1 MMGSMLGQRRT
12 KTSLLTFTI
21 TLALLSAV
29 PSSARAEE
37 KISAEARAHF
47 EAGVALLQD
56 PDGARFEEAYREFLA
71 AYEGS
76 KSPRVLGNVGLC
88 AMKLERDAEAID
100 AYSRYL
106 DEVPD
111 IDPVEREQIR
121 RDIITLKSGLVR
133 ITIKVSPPGSKV
145 LDVRM
150 PVRGE
155 PVTNV
160 YAVSGDEVTIGVRP
174 GRHLLRAK
182 AADRESP
189 PVEVDAT
196 PGAVIT
202 RSIVVPPPAPPVQL
216 TRPAPSRVLPITT
229 LGVGLAMLAG
239 GGVTGYLSLQKVDAI
254 SKECPGGECP
264 VSYDLEGA
272 QRRARTLTTVT
283 DVLLIGGGVLTVG
296 GFAWLLATGSGSS
309 GPREKEK
316 PTTPRASAACT
327 GTGCFAT
334 LGGRF

>member
-1 MMGSMLGQRRT
+1 MLGERRT

-21 TLALLSAV
+21 SLALLSAV

-37 KISAEARAHF
+37 KISAEARTHF

-71 AYEGS
+71 AYEAS

-88 AMKLERDAEAID
+88 AMKLERDAEAIE
-100 AYSRYL
+100 AYTRYL
-106 DEVPD
+106 DEVSD

-121 RDIITLKSGLVR
+121 RDIVTLKSGLVR
-133 ITIKVSPPGSKV
+133 ITIKVSPPGSKIF
-145 LDVRM
+145 DVRM

-155 PVTNV
+155 PVSNV
-160 YAVSGDEVTIGVRP
+160 YNVTGDEVTIGVRP
-174 GRHLLRAK
+174 GHHVLRAK
-182 AADRESP
+182 TADRESP
-189 PVEVDAT
+189 AVDVDAT

-202 RSIVVPPPAPPVQL
+202 RSLVVPPPAPPMQL
-216 TRPAPSRVLPITT
+216 AKPAPSRVLPITT

-254 SKECPGGECP
+254 SKECPNGECP
-264 VSYDLEGA
+264 ATYDLEGA
-272 QRRARTLTTVT
+272 QKRARTLTTAT
-283 DVLLIGGGVLTVG
+283 DVLLIGGGVLTLG
-296 GFAWLLATGSGSS
+296 GFAWLLATGSGGSS
-309 GPREKEK
+309 PREKEK
-316 PTTPRASAACT
+316 STTPRASAACT